1 MKVLKWPDALI
12 RYDDWLLVSMLI
24 IVSPPLPSPM
34 ISSGYREAAVSFVV
48 EWDSDG
54 FKGKPDC
61 LASSA
66 GTSKSSAAV
75 ATGGSSDGSGR
86 ACQDRTINE
95 GGSVAFLRCGQ
106 NGGGRR
112 REATPRECDRQGI
125 ELAKEERERAEGLK
139 DLMRLGIFL
148 DNHEVQEDTVD
159 VLSSAG
165 YL

>member
-1 MKVLKWPDALI
+1 MI
-12 RYDDWLLVSMLI
+12 RQAERWLLVSVLI
-24 IVSPPLPSPM
+24 VPSPM
-34 ISSGYREAAVSFVV
+34 ISSGYREAAISFVI
-48 EWDSDG
+48 EWSSDG
-54 FKGKPDC
+54 FKGEPDR
-61 LASSA
+61 LASPA
-66 GTSKSSAAV
+66 DTPKSSGAV
-75 ATGGSSDGSGR
+75 AAGSSSDGSSS
-86 ACQDRTINE
+86 ACQKRMINE
-95 GGSVAFLRCGQ
+95 GGDMAFLGCRQ
-106 NGGGRR
+106 NGGRWG